1 MALKNLM
8 VHLDAGERTAARLG
22 MAVAIARSHQ
32 ARLVGVFG
40 QRAEAEQVGVVPHWP
55 PASYAAAAA
64 ASEGAFRQATQGLA
78 QAEWIDVNRGRDVEL
93 LFRIT
98 ELARF
103 GDLMVLGQHED
114 RHDARVPAELP
125 EEVVLGSGRP
135 ALLVPYVGRYPARF
149 ERPLIA
155 WNNSREAAHA
165 LNDALP
171 LIEGCKEAIV
181 LSLDTR
187 YKEAEQ
193 SCGAVAR
200 QLACH
205 GIKAATEV
213 LMVEDVGIMDM
224 LLNRVTDQGADLLV
238 MGAHGQIGF
247 PFVSRGAGTRHILR
261 NMTVPVL
268 MSN

>member
-8 VHLDAGERTAARLG
+8 VHLDAGERTAARLA
-22 MAVAIARSHQ
+22 MAAAIARRHH

-40 QRAEAEQVGVVPHWP
+40 QRAAAEQVGVVPHWP
-55 PASYAAAAA
+55 PAAYVEAAAAGEA
-64 ASEGAFRQATQGLA
+64 AFRQASQGLS
-78 QAEWIDVNRGRDVEL
+78 QILWIDINRGRDAEL
-93 LFRIT
+93 LHQIT
-98 ELARF
+98 AIARYVDLAI
-103 GDLMVLGQHED
+103 LGQYD
-114 RHDARVPAELP
+114 GNPNGGVPPELP
-125 EEVVLGSGRP
+125 EEVVLNSGRP
-135 ALLVPYVGRYPARF
+135 ALIVPYVGDYSATV

-171 LIEGCKEAIV
+171 LIEDCKEAVV
-181 LSLDTR
+181 LALDPR
-187 YKEAEQ
+187 AEEAEA
-193 SCGAVAR
+193 SCAAVTR
-200 QLACH
+200 HLACH
-205 GIKAATEV
+205 GIKATTEV
-213 LMVEDVGIMDM
+213 LTVENVGIMDM

-238 MGAHGQIGF
+238 MGAHGSIGF